1 MIQAKT
7 VAEGLCLEIWRL
19 SSNKL
24 KRMQI
29 CCFGSATRDWLLC
42 SANIKV
48 SQNHR
53 MVGIGKDLW
62 RSCSPNPLPEQGH
75 LEQAAQERI
84 QRGFEYLQRR
94 RLRNLSGQPVPVL
107 WHPQSLISDSFHM
120 FFDCTALLA
129 GLAASVISKWRS
141 NDAFSY
147 GYVRA
152 EVLAGFVNG
161 LFLIFTAFFIFSE
174 GVERA
179 LEPPDVHHERLL
191 PVSILGFIVNL
202 IGIFVFQH
210 GGHGHSHGSGHEHS
224 HSLFNGG
231 LSHGHSHGGHG
242 HSHEHKRGHG
252 HSHDHGHSHGH
263 SHGQDYCHDD
273 HSLEGMAGSS
283 KQILQ
288 GVFLHIVA
296 DTLGSIGVI
305 ISAILMQ
312 NYGLMIADPIC
323 SMLIA
328 LLIGV
333 SIVPLL
339 KESIGILM
347 QRTPPSLE
355 NALPQCYQRVQQLQG
370 VYSLHDPHFWTLCT
384 DVYIGT
390 LKLLVAPDAD
400 GRWILSQTHN
410 IFTQAGV
417 RQLYIQIDVAAM

>member
-1 MIQAKT
+1 M
-7 VAEGLCLEIWRL
+7 L
-19 SSNKL
+19 
-24 KRMQI
+24 
-29 CCFGSATRDWLLC
+29 
-42 SANIKV
+42 
-48 SQNHR
+48 
-53 MVGIGKDLW
+53 
-62 RSCSPNPLPEQGH
+62 
-75 LEQAAQERI
+75 
-84 QRGFEYLQRR
+84 
-94 RLRNLSGQPVPVL
+94 
-107 WHPQSLISDSFHM
+107 
-120 FFDCTALLA
+120 
-129 GLAASVISKWRS
+129 
-141 NDAFSY
+141 
-147 GYVRA
+147 YVRA

-191 PVSILGFIVNL
+191 PVSILGFI
-202 IGIFVFQH
+202 
-210 GGHGHSHGSGHEHS
+210 
-224 HSLFNGG
+224 
-231 LSHGHSHGGHG
+231 
-242 HSHEHKRGHG
+242 
-252 HSHDHGHSHGH
+252 
-263 SHGQDYCHDD
+263 
-273 HSLEGMAGSS
+273 GMSTA
-283 KQILQ
+283 ILCLMVVSAMGTVTEIMDTAMNINIPMGTLMVMAMDTLMVRIIVMGKTPP

-400 GRWILSQTHN
+400 GSLQILPLPFLILFAFPGDTGAECPPSRLHVPHLSAGLLPGTLSHLADAVPGPEFLTERWKLHSTGSKAGFKGEGKLTEQLKKDHVLLQLHSVTVNKARPYCKEQKSFTPCKKQKSVATERQRGEGRAKTKKGVSGVYTNKNFISTMSNSPSLTELCLFWESQHDEARNKTLSPIKHS
-410 IFTQAGV
+410 
-417 RQLYIQIDVAAM
+417 M